1 MLNMQQHLSA
11 IASLRN
17 QLAAGHIANL
27 TDFWRE
33 AESLNVPL
41 VTPVEGAEDE
51 REVTFLWRARHPLQ
65 GVYLRLNRVTD
76 KEHVEKGMM
85 SALPET
91 DIWTLTLRLP
101 ASYCGSYSLLEIPPG
116 TTAETIAL
124 SGGRF
129 ATLAGKA
136 DPLNKM
142 PEINVRG
149 NAKESVLTLDKA
161 PALSEWNGG
170 FHTGQLLTSMRI
182 IAGKS
187 RQVRLY
193 IPDVD
198 ISQPLGLV
206 VLPDGETWFDHL
218 GVCAAIDAAINNG
231 RIVPVAVLGIDN
243 INEHER
249 TEILGGRSKLIKDIA
264 GHLLPMIRAEQPQRQ
279 WADRSR
285 TVLAGQ
291 SLGGISALMG
301 ARYAPE
307 TFGLVLSHS
316 PSMWWT
322 PERTSRPGLFSETD
336 TSWVSEHLLSA
347 PPQGVRISLCVGSLE
362 GSTVPHV
369 QQLHQRLITAGVESH
384 CAIYTGGHDYAWWR
398 GALIDGIGLLQ
409 S

>member
-1 MLNMQQHLSA
+1 
-11 IASLRN
+11 
-17 QLAAGHIANL
+17 

-307 TFGLVLSHS
+307 T
-316 PSMWWT
+316 
-322 PERTSRPGLFSETD
+322 
-336 TSWVSEHLLSA
+336 
-347 PPQGVRISLCVGSLE
+347 
-362 GSTVPHV
+362 
-369 QQLHQRLITAGVESH
+369 
-384 CAIYTGGHDYAWWR
+384 
-398 GALIDGIGLLQ
+398 
-409 S
+409 

>member
-149 NAKESVLTLDKA
+149 NA
-161 PALSEWNGG
+161 
-170 FHTGQLLTSMRI
+170 
-182 IAGKS
+182 
-187 RQVRLY
+187 
-193 IPDVD
+193 
-198 ISQPLGLV
+198 
-206 VLPDGETWFDHL
+206 
-218 GVCAAIDAAINNG
+218 C
-231 RIVPVAVLGIDN
+231 
-243 INEHER
+243 
-249 TEILGGRSKLIKDIA
+249 
-264 GHLLPMIRAEQPQRQ
+264 
-279 WADRSR
+279 
-285 TVLAGQ
+285 
-291 SLGGISALMG
+291 
-301 ARYAPE
+301 
-307 TFGLVLSHS
+307 
-316 PSMWWT
+316 
-322 PERTSRPGLFSETD
+322 
-336 TSWVSEHLLSA
+336 
-347 PPQGVRISLCVGSLE
+347 C
-362 GSTVPHV
+362 
-369 QQLHQRLITAGVESH
+369 
-384 CAIYTGGHDYAWWR
+384 R
-398 GALIDGIGLLQ
+398 GAVEN
-409 S
+409 SYHPHYTER